1 MTSVFGRG
9 SAPGRARSAQQR
21 PGSFER
27 GHPKM
32 GGRKKGTPNRIP
44 GIFKKALYEAAD
56 RVGFAGTGEDGTV
69 GYFVWIGRRYP
80 TFYYLKLFGR
90 FVTMDDDDI
99 AVIETSVPEQSS
111 PPLLTQTERTKLGR
125 RGHGQNKETRSEPA
139 QGPMPLAEMVTM
151 VGTIISEK
159 DPRIKYEDLVR
170 VLMRLAVEVPKTFCK
185 IWAGVFLV
193 PVKKP
198 RPWPGL
204 PGAMSDFDPSR
215 ALEQFTE
222 TVDRIRIDQARKSTA
237 CNTSDEQNHS
247 VTRS

>member
-1 MTSVFGRG
+1 MVPSRDRCAPQSEHTDAVLQRSQQPRSRIGHAKSDCPLHQAREASSL
-9 SAPGRARSAQQR
+9 SAIHRARHTASLAILRVLCCDHQPLSESQQVIR
-21 PGSFER
+21 HRLVRLPPCLVNLRR

-139 QGPMPLAEMVTM
+139 QGPMPLAEMVAM

-170 VLMRLAVEVPKTFCK
+170 VLMRLAVEVPK
-185 IWAGVFLV
+185 
-193 PVKKP
+193 
-198 RPWPGL
+198 
-204 PGAMSDFDPSR
+204 
-215 ALEQFTE
+215 
-222 TVDRIRIDQARKSTA
+222 
-237 CNTSDEQNHS
+237 
-247 VTRS
+247 